1 MTTLERA
8 AALLAPDGTG
18 AVDEHTRRLTIAA
31 DGGAA
36 QLVDVVRRLGEER
49 IKVDDVGLRRPTL
62 DDVFLALTGHA
73 AEELPHR
80 RGRGA
85 WRRDRSS
92 RRPSTTAWS

>member
-1 MTTLERA
+1 MTRSSRRRA
-8 AALLAPDGTG
+8 SLRTDR
-18 AVDEHTRRLTIAA
+18 AVDRHTRRLTIAA

-73 AEELPHR
+73 AEEPPP
-80 RGRGA
+80 A
-85 WRRDRSS
+85 EEEV
-92 RRPSTTAWS
+92 AA